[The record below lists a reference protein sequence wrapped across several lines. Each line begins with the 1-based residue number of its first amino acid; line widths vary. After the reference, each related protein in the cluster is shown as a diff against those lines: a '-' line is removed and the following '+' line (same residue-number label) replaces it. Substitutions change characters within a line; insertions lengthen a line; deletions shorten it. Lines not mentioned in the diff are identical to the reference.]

1 MPNFRGSRS
10 AQGGIEGRWS
20 CRRRSDAGA
29 GFPALLPGGESARLC
44 QNTYDRPTETT
55 PLVGF
60 ATIGLRS
67 AILHKR
73 EPPNWVFNFKLALSS
88 YSAPTPTSTLC
99 NPALGV

>member
-1 MPNFRGSRS
+1 MMAKVRL
-10 AQGGIEGRWS
+10 EGQWS
-20 CRRRSDAGA
+20 CRGPIARRSRIPSPCCLAGEA
-29 GFPALLPGGESARLC
+29 TRLC
-44 QNTYDRPTETT
+44 QNTYDIPTETT

-73 EPPNWVFNFKLALSS
+73 EPPNWVFNFKLALSL